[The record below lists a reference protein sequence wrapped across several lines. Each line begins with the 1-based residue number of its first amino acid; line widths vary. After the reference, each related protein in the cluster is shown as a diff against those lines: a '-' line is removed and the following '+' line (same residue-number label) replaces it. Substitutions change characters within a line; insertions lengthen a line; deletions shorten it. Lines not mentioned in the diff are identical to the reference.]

1 MHLAKS
7 SKVRIMRWI
16 LVLTLFCLP
25 GAVFADIYD
34 ADETARQFQVPAGYK
49 VETAAA
55 EPALQNPV
63 AFSMDEKGQIWVA
76 ETHRLDN
83 AVVDITKHTNWIRN
97 DLSFKTVS
105 QRERFLTNAFGTN
118 AYILTRKSEQL
129 RLLQPN
135 ARGRYEDSD
144 IAWSGFQSVGAGLMA
159 GVLAYD
165 SSRVFITCI
174 PGLYRLDNY
183 GAQKVAHHFMS
194 SGYGVHIGVTGHDL
208 HGLALGMDGKIYFS
222 VGDRGLSVRAGAATL
237 NYPDTGA
244 ILRCNQDGGE
254 LEVVATGLR
263 NPQEL
268 TFDELGNLWT
278 ADNDTAGEDKCRLIH
293 VIEGAD
299 YGWRTS
305 YQHMKGF
312 GPWVQEKIWQG
323 GIDGILPNAGEPA
336 QGPSGFAYYPGT
348 GLGDEMKGRF
358 LLCDFPGGL
367 QTFTVEP
374 KGASYVIKDKKRFL
388 WNCWPTDVEF
398 GTDGLAYFSDWVGGW
413 TLPNKGRIYRIIS
426 TNLAADPKIAAT
438 AKILQ
443 GGFEDKDTATL
454 LGYLDHH
461 DLRVRQRAHLLLGR
475 KKESNAALR
484 QIATDTAKARTAR
497 FHAIWALRM
506 QGTFDPS
513 ALQKLLT
520 DSDPE
525 IRAQAA
531 GSANI
536 TNIVKLLKDE
546 NPRVKLYAAM
556 ALQKRSLYDPSNP
569 IAAEAILDFIDKNA
583 DQDPFLT
590 HAAVRVLIYSQ
601 PAVLKAR
608 KHPSVY
614 VRRAAMLAARAI
626 SSVTIGAFLDDPA
639 LMNETARAIHDV
651 PIPVAMSRLAEKLTT
666 NCPPAILSR
675 AIDANLRLGG
685 SDAARRLA
693 AVAASTN
700 VPAGARIDAL
710 DCLANWE
717 YPDEIDRVIGL
728 WRPIPADALRRT
740 ESLAVAALE
749 SHWPSLWK
757 EKNPEILKAVLACV
771 SDLEPAGQGTN
782 VHAILNDA
790 FRPADVRARALETLS
805 SISDPNFPTAIE
817 AALKDEKLRLGAL
830 ALVQTNSPA
839 PVIARVIDFISRDED
854 MPARQAA
861 FNAIARLAPPQAEEP
876 LKRNLAGLSRKEL
889 PPEVGLD
896 LLQAAARYPGLKE
909 EAELAAKG
917 AFTNATEG
925 PLLVGGNAAEGRRVF
940 EEREDVACLRC
951 HSVKGNG
958 GTVGPALDG
967 IGGKQTRQYLLESI
981 LYPNKAIAR
990 NYENLLITY
999 TGGAQVSGI
1008 FVRETGVTL
1017 EINSPEDGPLTIKK
1031 ADVRNISR
1039 SLSPMPEGLGQM
1051 LTPFELRNLVE
1062 YLASLK

>member
-1 MHLAKS
+1 MHLGKS
-7 SKVRIMRWI
+7 GKVRIMRWS

-25 GAVFADIYD
+25 SAVFADFYD
-34 ADETARQFQVPAGYK
+34 AEETARQFEVSAGYK
-49 VETAAA
+49 VETVAA
-55 EPALQNPV
+55 EPLLENPV
-63 AFSMDEKGQIWVA
+63 AFSMDDKGRIWVA

-118 AYILTRKSEQL
+118 AYILTRKDDQV
-129 RLLQPN
+129 RLLLPG
-135 ARGRYEDSD
+135 ARGRMEDSVV
-144 IAWSGFQSVGAGLMA
+144 AWEGFKTVGAGLMA
-159 GVLAYD
+159 GVMALD
-165 SSRVFITCI
+165 NRVFVACI
-174 PGLYRLDNY
+174 PGLYRLEEY
-183 GAQKVAHHFMS
+183 GGGQKETRRLMS
-194 SGYGVHIGVTGHDL
+194 YGYGVHIGVTGHDL

-222 VGDRGLSVRAGAATL
+222 VGDRGLSVRAGASTL

-263 NPQEL
+263 NPQSL

-312 GPWVQEKIWQG
+312 GPWVQENIWQG
-323 GIDGILPNAGEPA
+323 RIDGVLPNAGEPA

-348 GLGDEMKGRF
+348 GLGDEMKGQF

-374 KGASYVIKDKKRFL
+374 KGASYVIKNKKKFL

-398 GTDGLAYFSDWVGGW
+398 GTDGMAYFSDWVSGW
-413 TLPNKGRIYRIIS
+413 TLPNKGRIYRIVS
-426 TNLAADPKIAAT
+426 TNTGAGPKIAAT
-438 AKILQ
+438 AKVLQ
-443 GGFEDKDTATL
+443 GGFEDKDNATL
-454 LGYLDHH
+454 LGYLEHH
-461 DLRVRQRAHLLLGR
+461 DLRVRQRAHLLLG
-475 KKESNAALR
+475 KKKDSNAALR
-484 QIATDTAKARTAR
+484 QIATDTAKARTTR
-497 FHAIWALRM
+497 LHAIWALRM
-506 QGTFDPS
+506 QGTFDPT
-513 ALQKLLT
+513 ALQKLLA

-525 IRAQAA
+525 IRAQAVA
-531 GSANI
+531 SASI

-569 IAAEAILDFIDKNA
+569 MAAEAILDFIDKNA
-583 DQDPFLT
+583 DRDPFLT

-614 VRRAAMLAARAI
+614 VRRAALLAARAI
-626 SSVTIGAFLDDPA
+626 GSVTINAFLEDPA
-639 LMNETARAIHDV
+639 LMNEAARAIHDV

-675 AIDANLRLGG
+675 AIDANLRIGG
-685 SDAARRLA
+685 SEAARRIA
-693 AVAASTN
+693 TVAAAPN
-700 VPAGARIDAL
+700 VPAAARVDAL

-717 YPDEIDRVIGL
+717 YPDEIDRVVGL
-728 WRPIPADALRRT
+728 WRPIPPDALRRT
-740 ESLAVAALE
+740 EALAVAALE
-749 SHWPSLWK
+749 PHWAGFWK
-757 EKNPEILKAVLACV
+757 EKNPEIVKAALACV
-771 SDLEPAGQGTN
+771 AELEPAGQGTN
-782 VHAILNDA
+782 VLAILNDG
-790 FRPADVRARALETLS
+790 FRTADVRAKALETLS
-805 SISDPNFPTAIE
+805 SISDTNFPAAIE
-817 AALKDEKLRLGAL
+817 SALKDQKLRVGAL
-830 ALVQTNSPA
+830 ALVQTNSP
-839 PVIARVIDFISRDED
+839 PQIISSVIDFISRDED
-854 MPARQAA
+854 VPARQAA
-861 FNAIARLAPPQAEEP
+861 FNAIARLAPPQAEEM
-876 LKRNLAGLSRKEL
+876 LKRNLGGLGQKEL
-889 PPEVGLD
+889 PPEAALD

-909 EAELAAKG
+909 EAELAAKA
-917 AFTNATEG
+917 AFTNAAEG
-925 PLLVGGNAAEGRRVF
+925 PLLLGGNAAEGRRIF
-940 EEREDVACLRC
+940 EEREDVACVRC

-958 GTVGPALDG
+958 GTVGPPLDG
-967 IGGKQTRQYLLESI
+967 IGAKQTREYLLDSI
-981 LYPNKAIAR
+981 LYPNKAIAK

-999 TGGAQVSGI
+999 QNGSQVSGI
-1008 FVRETGVTL
+1008 FLRETGVTL

-1039 SLSPMPEGLGQM
+1039 SLSAMPEGLGQT

>member
-1 MHLAKS
+1 
-7 SKVRIMRWI
+7 
-16 LVLTLFCLP
+16 
-25 GAVFADIYD
+25 
-34 ADETARQFQVPAGYK
+34 
-49 VETAAA
+49 
-55 EPALQNPV
+55 LQNPV

-118 AYILTRKSEQL
+118 AYILTRKGDRL

-144 IAWSGFQSVGAGLMA
+144 VAWGGFQTVGAGLMA
-159 GVLAYD
+159 GVLAFD
-165 SSRVFITCI
+165 STRVFMTCI

-183 GAQKVAHHFMS
+183 GTPKEAHHILS

-208 HGLALGMDGKIYFS
+208 HGLALGMDGKVYFS

-254 LEVVATGLR
+254 LEIVAIGLR

-323 GIDGILPNAGEPA
+323 GIDGVLPNAGEPA

-348 GLGDEMKGRF
+348 GLGDEMKGSF

-367 QTFTVEP
+367 QTFSVEP
-374 KGASYVIKDKKRFL
+374 KGASYVIKNKKRFL

-398 GTDGLAYFSDWVGGW
+398 GTDGMTYFSDWVAGW
-413 TLPNKGRIYRIIS
+413 TLPNKGRIYRIVS
-426 TNLAADPKIAAT
+426 TNTVADPKIAAT
-438 AKILQ
+438 AKVLQ
-443 GGFEDKDTATL
+443 GGFDDKDTATL
-454 LGYLDHH
+454 LGYLEHH
-461 DLRVRQRAHLLLGR
+461 DLRVRQRAHLLLGH
-475 KKESNAALR
+475 KKDSNAALR
-484 QIATDTAKARTAR
+484 QIATDATKARTTR
-497 FHAIWALRM
+497 LHAIWALRM
-506 QGTFDPS
+506 QGTFEPS

-525 IRAQAA
+525 IRAQAVA
-531 GSANI
+531 SASI

-569 IAAEAILDFIDKNA
+569 TTAEAILDFIDKNA

-608 KHPSVY
+608 KHPSVH

-626 SSVTIGAFLDDPA
+626 GSVTISAFLEDPA
-639 LMNETARAIHDV
+639 LMNEAARAIHDV
-651 PIPVAMSRLAEKLTT
+651 PIPVGMSRLAEKLTM

-675 AIDANLRLGG
+675 AIDANLRVGG
-685 SDAARRLA
+685 TEAARRLA
-693 AVAASTN
+693 TVAASPN
-700 VPAGARIDAL
+700 VPATARIDAL

-717 YPDEIDRVIGL
+717 YPDEIDRVVGL

-749 SHWPSLWK
+749 SHWPSFWK
-757 EKNPEILKAVLACV
+757 EKNPEILKAALACV

-782 VHAILNDA
+782 VLAILNDGS
-790 FRPADVRARALETLS
+790 RSADVRAKALETLS
-805 SISDPNFPTAIE
+805 SISDPNFPAAIE
-817 AALKDEKLRLGAL
+817 SALKDENLRIGAL

-839 PVIARVIDFISRDED
+839 AVISRVIDLISRDGD
-854 MPARQAA
+854 VTARQAA
-861 FNAIARLAPPQAEEP
+861 LNAIAKIAPPEAREP
-876 LKRNLAGLSRKEL
+876 LKRNLARLGRKEL
-889 PPEVGLD
+889 PRAVGLD
-896 LLQAAARYPGLKE
+896 LLQAAARYPELKD
-909 EAELAAKG
+909 EAESAAK
-917 AFTNATEG
+917 AVFTNAIEG
-925 PLLVGGNAAEGRRVF
+925 PLVVGGNAAEGRRVF

-958 GTVGPALDG
+958 GTVGPPLDG
-967 IGGKQTRQYLLESI
+967 IGAKQNREYLLESI
-981 LYPNKAIAR
+981 LYPNKAIAK

-999 TGGAQVSGI
+999 QGGAQVSGI
-1008 FVRETGVTL
+1008 FIRETGVTL

-1031 ADVRNISR
+1031 AVVKNISR
-1039 SLSPMPEGLGQM
+1039 SLSAMPEGLGQM